1 MSRERQTLKKEE
13 TRQLILDTART
24 IVAKEGMDKL
34 SIRKITRIL
43 DYSPGIIYHYFKDK
57 DEIMDNILQE
67 GYKKI
72 LRSLMAQEMNQ
83 HDPEKEIVE
92 SFKHYI
98 QTVLKFQ
105 DEYKAFILSD
115 RPSILHHT
123 SLLHEGVSED
133 RKSIQQLCGSIQ
145 RGIDAGIFE
154 TCDVELTA
162 QTLWVAIFGLVLRLI
177 IEDISDKQKN
187 RLINRQLEVLLH
199 GIKKA

>member
-1 MSRERQTLKKEE
+1 MGRERQTLKKEE

-162 QTLWVAIFGLVLRLI
+162 QTLWVAIFGLILRLI
-177 IEDISDKQKN
+177 IEDISDKQKY